1 MNALAW
7 QGTVYLFRSQ
17 MIPPPVLGAECQAAA
32 VAAFTEAIEKRQM
45 HIQFRMTIFGVLS
58 QYSSSLMIIFFLM

>member
-1 MNALAW
+1 
-7 QGTVYLFRSQ
+7 